1 MSAFPIPVPSPT
13 VTTWPDGSML
23 SSTALS
29 DGVASQVMQ
38 ALTAQALGITGT
50 MNQQSQVRVAWQT
63 QGQPF
68 EDVSTDICYI
78 FMIERGGEYDRQR
91 NELFG
96 TQTAT
101 QIPLIQTY
109 TRIWEC
115 RWMFYG
121 PNSFDHARLMR
132 SAIFTDYFR
141 WQLRPFSMYPV
152 APFDNPLRVPEVING
167 QWFNRSDM
175 RGLIYE
181 QVTETRTVNLV
192 ASVPVVVNDAN
203 GTLADIEVT

>member
-1 MSAFPIPVPSPT
+1 
-13 VTTWPDGSML
+13 
-23 SSTALS
+23 
-29 DGVASQVMQ
+29 
-38 ALTAQALGITGT
+38 
-50 MNQQSQVRVAWQT
+50 
-63 QGQPF
+63 
-68 EDVSTDICYI
+68 
-78 FMIERGGEYDRQR
+78 
-91 NELFG
+91 
-96 TQTAT
+96 
-101 QIPLIQTY
+101 
-109 TRIWEC
+109 
-115 RWMFYG
+115 MFYG